1 MPDNNSNHDMKPHH
15 LYEIIDKEGE
25 DVFKYGISFE
35 PIGKDGMSGRMRKQI
50 SFLNRIFEW
59 ARFFGRII
67 IFDIPGKKAAR
78 EIETKHIKDYE
89 EKNGRKPKGNVRY

>member
-1 MPDNNSNHDMKPHH
+1 MPHNNSNQNMKPHH

-25 DVFKYGISFE
+25 DVFKYGISCE
-35 PIGKDGMSGRMRKQI
+35 PIGKDGMSDRMRKQV
-50 SFLNRIFEW
+50 SFLNRLYEW

-78 EIETKHIKDYE
+78 EIETNHIKEYE
-89 EKNGRKPKGNVRY
+89 QKKGRKPKGNVRY

>member
-1 MPDNNSNHDMKPHH
+1 MPHINSNQNMKPHH

-35 PIGKDGMSGRMRKQI
+35 PIGKDGTSGRMRKQV
-50 SFLNRIFEW
+50 SFLNRIYEW
-59 ARFFGRII
+59 TRFFGRII
-67 IFDIPGKKAAR
+67 IFDIPGRKEAR
-78 EIETKHIKDYE
+78 KIETKHIKDYE